1 MRKINFLTK
10 TRGKKVIGY
19 INRRGA
25 VSGDKFFRFLP
36 PFLSSKRR
44 RNERRNSIEE
54 AKRVE
59 SAIGEEAWAGNR
71 AMRLSSTTIIT
82 WWTRCTIS
90 TNWTNLWTR
99 RRSSVWNVSIRRSCH
114 WGQYSRRIN
123 RGVKSVGILYC
134 AGRGHL
140 LEHWSRYPVSMNWMG
155 SATTALVSNKFYFVF
170 LLI

>member
-10 TRGKKVIGY
+10 TRGKKVIQ
-19 INRRGA
+19 IDEEPCQ
-25 VSGDKFFRFLP
+25 GDKFFQFLP
-36 PFLSSKRR
+36 PFLSSKR
-44 RNERRNSIEE
+44 NERRKPIEE

-59 SAIGEEAWAGNR
+59 FAIEEEAWAGNR

-99 RRSSVWNVSIRRSCH
+99 RRSSVWNVSIRRSCKGCH
-114 WGQYSRRIN
+114 WGYSKRIHN